1 MPSQNVTDI
10 KHLSP
15 ERALNI
21 LRKTA
26 KDSSRVFFV
35 EEHAEDRMEE
45 RGISRPQVFRCLRKG
60 KIIQEPEIDEY
71 GLWRMGLNVL
81 AAGDSVTV
89 IASLDYDDKGN
100 YIIVVTTY
108 IR

>member
-1 MPSQNVTDI
+1 MT
-10 KHLSP
+10 
-15 ERALNI
+15 
-21 LRKTA
+21 TT
-26 KDSSRVFFV
+26 
-35 EEHAEDRMEE
+35 
-45 RGISRPQVFRCLRKG
+45 
-60 KIIQEPEIDEY
+60 EY

-89 IASLDYDDKGN
+89 IVSLDHDDKGN